1 MYAYFVFPAAV
12 TVNKGFFINDHDV
25 TDNKVIIIKTAIK
38 STKQN
43 LKITYINTGYYLCT
57 QKSNKIMSKGKILD
71 VTNEVK
77 WIGVLDPD
85 LRVFDVIMETKFGTT
100 YNSYFINAQK
110 KTIVETVKERFNEEY
125 IEKITSLCSPE
136 EIEYIIL
143 DHTEPDHSGSLKHL
157 LKVASNATVVG
168 SGNAI
173 RYLKDIVGFEFKS
186 ITVKDG
192 DTLDL
197 GNKTL
202 KFIGAPN
209 LHWPDSIFTY
219 LVEEKILFSCDAFGA
234 HYCDERM
241 FDDKTGNFDEAFVY
255 YFDVIL
261 KPFSKFMLK
270 AIEKIKDLEI
280 KAICPGHGPILRTYW
295 KKYVDLSAEYSN
307 QELKFRKPENLRV
320 FIPYVSAYG
329 YTKTI
334 AEKIAEGIKNA
345 GDISIELSD
354 IQDKDFHFLNE
365 KLSGSSALIV
375 GSPTINQNVLPQI
388 YNLFGAI
395 NPIRDKGKLFGAFGS
410 YGWSG
415 EAPDIIFNSLT
426 TLKLKA
432 SSDVLKIKFFPSEE
446 VMEKLFNYGLNFGKQ
461 LIEYQKTCEN

>member
-1 MYAYFVFPAAV
+1 MATLY
-12 TVNKGFFINDHDV
+12 KR
-25 TDNKVIIIKTAIK
+25 
-38 STKQN
+38 
-43 LKITYINTGYYLCT
+43 KITIITLHLKLND
-57 QKSNKIMSKGKILD
+57 IMAKAKILD
-71 VTNEVK
+71 VNESIQ
-77 WIGVLDPD
+77 WIGALDPD

-110 KTIVETVKERFNEEY
+110 KTIIETVKERFHEEY
-125 IEKITSLCSPE
+125 IDKIKNLTNPE
-136 EIEYIIL
+136 DIEYIVL

-157 LKVASNATVVG
+157 LKVAKNATVVG

-173 RYLKDIVGFEFKS
+173 RYLADIVGFNFKS
-186 ITVKDG
+186 KIVKDG
-192 DTLDL
+192 DLLDL

-202 KFIGAPN
+202 KFISAPN
-209 LHWPDSIFTY
+209 LHWPDSMFTY
-219 LVEEKILFSCDAFGA
+219 LIEDKILFSCDAFGA

-270 AIEKIKDLEI
+270 AIEKIESLDI
-280 KAICPGHGPILRTYW
+280 ATICPGHGPILRTYW
-295 KKYVDLSAEYSN
+295 KKYIDLSAEYSR
-307 QELKFRKPENLRV
+307 QEIHFRKPDTLKV

-329 YTKTI
+329 YTKAI
-334 AEKIAEGIKNA
+334 AEKIAEGIEQSGN
-345 GDISIELSD
+345 IFIEITD

-365 KLSGSSALIV
+365 KLSSSSALIV
-375 GSPTINQNVLPQI
+375 GSPTINQNILPQI

-415 EAPDIIFNSLT
+415 EAPDIITNSLT
-426 TLKLKA
+426 TLKLQPA
-432 SSDVLKIKFFPSEE
+432 IEALKVKFFPSEE
-446 VMEKLFNYGLNFGKQ
+446 INLKLFDFGFEFGKKLLQ
-461 LIEYQKTCEN
+461 SQSVCNIES